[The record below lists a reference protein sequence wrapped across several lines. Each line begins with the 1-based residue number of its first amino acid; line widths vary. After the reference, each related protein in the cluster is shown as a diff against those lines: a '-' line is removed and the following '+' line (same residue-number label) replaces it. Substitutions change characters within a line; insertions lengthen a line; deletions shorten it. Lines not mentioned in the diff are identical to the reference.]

1 MSCRPND
8 RASCFL
14 GDCAK
19 FNNKTVTKLMTAN
32 LKKAT
37 KTILNGLRRFFFLIY
52 YPADTDVIDMK
63 NFKHKFKP
71 LGFKVDKFYHSSR
84 NKIKLDYIYNDE
96 VFQIWNYCKC
106 YDNINWDLIQLE
118 HVLLL
123 FGGARG
129 IMQATQFMIDEEI
142 NNLRVNE

>member
-1 MSCRPND
+1 
-8 RASCFL
+8 
-14 GDCAK
+14 
-19 FNNKTVTKLMTAN
+19 MTAN

-37 KTILNGLRRFFFLIY
+37 KTILNGLRRFFFLVY
-52 YPADTDVIDMK
+52 YLV
-63 NFKHKFKP
+63 
-71 LGFKVDKFYHSSR
+71 
-84 NKIKLDYIYNDE
+84 
-96 VFQIWNYCKC
+96 
-106 YDNINWDLIQLE
+106 E